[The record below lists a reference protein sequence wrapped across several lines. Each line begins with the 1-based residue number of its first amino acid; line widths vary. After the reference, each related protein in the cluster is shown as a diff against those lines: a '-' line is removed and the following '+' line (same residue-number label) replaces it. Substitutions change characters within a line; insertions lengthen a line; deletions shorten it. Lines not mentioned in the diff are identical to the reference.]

1 MTISKNDNDTI
12 TRVDNDAPLGR
23 MLRQHYWFPVVP
35 SLALEA
41 GDAPIAVT
49 LAGRDYVVY
58 RNGNGAVGVM
68 DEACPHRGASLA
80 LAANEEDGLRC
91 IFHGWKFSTSGALL
105 EAPNHAGDEAR
116 FCSSIQSS
124 QYAVREVAGIIWA
137 WFGTGEAPT
146 FPDLPFTHLPPEH
159 HAVTSVEVPTNWLQ
173 GVEATMDTTHAG
185 SLHQSHVALASGNNQ
200 RMNMVK
206 SAKPRFEFED
216 QPYGFRY
223 AAIRDMPDGTLYARV
238 NNFVMPWYGIITA
251 PEPKGPSTVFFSVP
265 LTDTTHRA
273 WFVHFNLHAP
283 LGMTNLSVS
292 PDVMNYPPLPP
303 GDKKNNWGQ
312 NRSLMR
318 RGYFSG
324 FPQHFATEDFAIFLS
339 QGPRLDRSREQ
350 LCSSDRALVKLR
362 GQLLK
367 TIQEHERGEAP
378 ELPRH
383 PELRY
388 DNIISVGGVYNPDQ
402 HWRVLITDEQ
412 DKQS

>member
-1 MTISKNDNDTI
+1 MTISKADNDTI
-12 TRVDNDAPLGR
+12 TCVDNDAPLGR

-41 GDAPIAVT
+41 GGTPIAVT
-49 LAGRDYVVY
+49 LAGQDYVVY

-91 IFHGWKFSTSGALL
+91 IFHGWKFSTGGALI
-105 EAPNHAGDEAR
+105 EAPNHAGDEER
-116 FCSSIQSS
+116 FCKSIHTS
-124 QYAVREVAGIIWA
+124 QYAVREVGGIVWA
-137 WFGTGEAPT
+137 WFGSGEEPA
-146 FPDLPFTHLPPEH
+146 FPDLPFTHLPSEH
-159 HAVTSVEVPTNWLQ
+159 YAVTSVEVPTNWLQ

-251 PEPKGPSTVFFSVP
+251 PEPNGPSTVFFSVP

-303 GDKKNNWGQ
+303 GDKKDNWGQ

-367 TIQEHERGEAP
+367 TIQEHEQGKTP

-388 DNIISVGGVYNPDQ
+388 DNIISVGGVYRPDQ
-402 HWRVLITDEQ
+402 HWRILTTNEQ
-412 DKQS
+412 EQQS